1 MEAAVSDTPPAGWYP
16 DPQDNTRQRYWDGN
30 AWTEHTAEGSPQGQA
45 AATTGSTTS
54 MVGDPD
60 TWTWQSILAT
70 IFCCNF
76 LGVAGVL
83 NAGRAEAAL
92 RAGDLDGAREHARK
106 ARMWTLW
113 AAGIA
118 VVLGL
123 LYLVFIVFVVGSAGF
138 NEFTTEF

>member
-1 MEAAVSDTPPAGWYP
+1 MSDTPPAGWYP

-30 AWTEHTAEGSPQGQA
+30 AWTEHTAEGGPQGQA
-45 AATTGSTTS
+45 AATAGSTTS
-54 MVGDPD
+54 TAGDPD

-70 IFCCNF
+70 IFCCNL

-92 RAGDLDGAREHARK
+92 RAGDLAGAREHARK

-118 VVLGL
+118 IVLGL
-123 LYLVFIVFVVGSAGF
+123 LYFLFFAVVMGSAGF
-138 NEFTTEF
+138 SEFTTEF